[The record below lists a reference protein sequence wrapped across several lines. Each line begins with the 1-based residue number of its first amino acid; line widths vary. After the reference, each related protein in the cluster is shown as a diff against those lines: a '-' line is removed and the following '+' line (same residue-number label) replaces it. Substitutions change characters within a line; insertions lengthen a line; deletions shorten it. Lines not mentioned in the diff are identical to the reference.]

1 MRGLVEHVSAQC
13 SAVQWVPSRGSQL
26 QWRNRRDRS
35 FHHILMRYAWSAG
48 LRGRRVNEARGW
60 TAEDT
65 PRCPSVQIGCMH
77 GGSLPQLVS
86 PPSRRNCMAWHGT
99 RPSHPSTPPHHRG
112 GVLQLVAR
120 LAVTLVGLCGCRFG
134 RSHSSKCVPPPTTC
148 DRLLLPVRLRQRSS
162 PCLLVRPTCHL
173 RPFKP
178 PRIAQLEPEKVT
190 GQLPATY
197 TTSMR
202 PFASWKLTGRNT
214 KSSDNVLM
222 RCDHPLCV
230 CVRGKEACVPRDTRK

>member
-1 MRGLVEHVSAQC
+1 MRLADGRPRTPH
-13 SAVQWVPSRGSQL
+13 AVRRCKSDACMAVVC
-26 QWRNRRDRS
+26 RN
-35 FHHILMRYAWSAG
+35 WSA
-48 LRGRRVNEARGW
+48 LRVDA
-60 TAEDT
+60 T
-65 PRCPSVQIGCMH
+65 
-77 GGSLPQLVS
+77 
-86 PPSRRNCMAWHGT
+86 AWHGMAHA
-99 RPSHPSTPPHHRG
+99 RPIHPPPPPHHRE